1 MKFINYSIIGFIL
14 SFLALAF
21 FIEPITYTYEEEKKD
36 FFYEIPEVNLNMP
49 LSEELITE
57 NGKDVDSYFPEHNFK
72 KDSVQAWTVKVN
84 NYDDLDVLTKDLIVL
99 KDLGYKVYSRY
110 GEKDKKYVLFIGP
123 TLKKEDSSNILTS
136 LNTNPKFNPEIV
148 RYD

>member
-21 FIEPITYTYEEEKKD
+21 FIEPITYTDEEEKD

-57 NGKDVDSYFPEHNFK
+57 NGKDVDFYFPEHNFN

-110 GEKDKKYVLFIGP
+110 GEKDKKYVLYKAGHWPLPRNQMITE
-123 TLKKEDSSNILTS
+123 TLTWLDKYEA
-136 LNTNPKFNPEIV
+136 E
-148 RYD
+148 

>member
-21 FIEPITYTYEEEKKD
+21 FIEPITYTDEEEKD
-36 FFYEIPEVNLNMP
+36 FFYETPEVNLNMP

-57 NGKDVDSYFPEHNFK
+57 NGKDVDSYFPEYNFK

>member
-21 FIEPITYTYEEEKKD
+21 FIEPITYTEEEEKKD

>member
-21 FIEPITYTYEEEKKD
+21 FIEPITYTDEEEKD

-57 NGKDVDSYFPEHNFK
+57 NGKDVDFYFPEHNFK

>member
-21 FIEPITYTYEEEKKD
+21 FIEPITYTDEEEKD
-36 FFYEIPEVNLNMP
+36 FFYETPEVNLNMP

>member
-21 FIEPITYTYEEEKKD
+21 FIEPITYTDEEEKD

-49 LSEELITE
+49 LSGELITK

>member
-21 FIEPITYTYEEEKKD
+21 FIEPITYTEEEEKKD

-72 KDSVQAWTVKVN
+72 RDSVRAWTVKVN

>member
-21 FIEPITYTYEEEKKD
+21 FIEPITYTDEEEKD

>member
-21 FIEPITYTYEEEKKD
+21 FIEPITYTDEEED